1 MVSYGTNS
9 REIMDRKEIHDVL
22 VSALMHQWSFSYLA
36 MVRNHLSSQSTRL
49 YSVSPEYE
57 SITVSG
63 AVLDALTHSMTN
75 RLYFNARSGG
85 ISILFNSTLV
95 LPAEGN
101 SFVGKPKFCKFEFP
115 DALRY
120 SQKRMALR
128 VNLTNKH
135 EIPVTLFVDLDKRFH
150 GKVVDISET
159 GAKIMIEGNIVNH
172 LKGAEII
179 SDCQMLMPDKSCIEN
194 RIRVLGLVYDPDREV
209 SYLRCEYVE
218 TNINSEAQ
226 IKKLIFDEV
235 SRNKRLKHEAVIT

>member
-1 MVSYGTNS
+1 ML
-9 REIMDRKEIHDVL
+9 VL
-22 VSALMHQWSFSYLA
+22 ALMHQWSFSYLA
-36 MVRNHLSSQSTRL
+36 MVRNHLSSHSTRL
-49 YSVSPEYE
+49 YSVNPEND

-75 RLYFNARSGG
+75 RLFFNARSGG

-115 DALRY
+115 HSLRY

-128 VNLTNKH
+128 VNLSDDQ

-150 GKVVDISET
+150 GKAVDISET

-179 SDCQMLMPDKSCIEN
+179 SDCQMLMPDRSCIEN
-194 RIRVLGLVYDPDREV
+194 RVRVLGLVYDPDQEV
-209 SYLRCEYVE
+209 SLIRCEYVE

-226 IKKLIFDEV
+226 IRKLISDEISKSKKSV
-235 SRNKRLKHEAVIT
+235 QGELTTTGNLIETHSVR